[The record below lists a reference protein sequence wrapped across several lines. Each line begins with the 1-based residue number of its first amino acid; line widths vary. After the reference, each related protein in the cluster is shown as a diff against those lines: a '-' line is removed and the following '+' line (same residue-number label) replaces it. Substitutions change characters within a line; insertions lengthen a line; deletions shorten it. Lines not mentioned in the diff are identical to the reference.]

1 MPSRAPR
8 SSSVTSGASWSPSPR
23 TSSTSRPPVSNR
35 HWPRP
40 AASSATWRP
49 DWPAGAVAARHQ
61 VEVEIEKILGPRWV
75 RRVISTTLV
84 GTDPSE
90 LRLTWRSDA
99 RAKAALADEVFG
111 KRVIFTDRDE
121 WSIDDVVAGY
131 RSQSEA
137 EADFRQM
144 KDRRVVSFS
153 PMFHWTD
160 QKIRVHVL
168 YCVLALVVARLMR
181 RETERAGSP
190 MSVRALLSSLAGI
203 QETLLLYQGERG
215 LPRPA
220 HAHRDGRHPK
230 TPQRPVRAGRLRP
243 HSLSWV
249 LRPPSHIFIDDWEN
263 DASRL
268 RKASS

>member
-1 MPSRAPR
+1 MSTTATTRSRTRAHATCR
-8 SSSVTSGASWSPSPR
+8 LRGHR
-23 TSSTSRPPVSNR
+23 
-35 HWPRP
+35 
-40 AASSATWRP
+40 TWRATQA
-49 DWPAGAVAARHQ
+49 AGFEQTLAKARRQLGDVAARLAHGGGRKSRHE

-203 QETLLLYQGERG
+203 QETLLLYQGEQG
-215 LPRPA
+215 VLAPGACSPRWTP
-220 HAHRDGRHPK
+220 PK
-230 TPQRPVRAGRLRP
+230 NTSATCSGWTPTPPLAELGTTAAFP
-243 HSLSWV
+243 HL
-249 LRPPSHIFIDDWEN
+249 H
-263 DASRL
+263 
-268 RKASS
+268 